1 MNGENNFN
9 NQFNGGLNNQVPQQS
24 GPNPQNNQE
33 QSFNNFNGMQG
44 NIAGQAN
51 GFNNQM
57 PQQPG
62 PNPQNNQ
69 EQNFNNFNGM
79 QGNMMGQAN
88 GFNNQMPQQPNS
100 NMPVNNF
107 GQQQPGQFQNGPMP
121 MPMNN
126 QFNNNNGQQKKSNT
140 GKIIGIAV
148 GAFVVLGIAY
158 TFLGG
163 KTLTCTRHTAL
174 FEMPYDDTIKIKFND
189 GKVKKIEQTV
199 TMDLGKNISKKDE
212 FINAMKEDY
221 EEDKVDGFS
230 YSVSSKDTKITFKLT
245 ASSKDAI
252 EEFYYLDEDDDY
264 DSIKKE
270 LISDEYTCK

>member
-57 PQQPG
+57 PQQPI

-69 EQNFNNFNGM
+69 GQSFNNFNGM

-107 GQQQPGQFQNGPMP
+107 GQQQQGQFQNGPMP
-121 MPMNN
+121 MGN

-140 GKIIGIAV
+140 GKIICIAV

-163 KTLTCTRHTAL
+163 KTLTCTRHTTL

>member
-69 EQNFNNFNGM
+69 EQSFNNFNGM
-79 QGNMMGQAN
+79 QGNMMDQTN

-107 GQQQPGQFQNGPMP
+107 GQQQQGQFQNGPMP
-121 MPMNN
+121 MGN

-140 GKIIGIAV
+140 GKIICIAV

-163 KTLTCTRHTAL
+163 KTLTCTRHDS
-174 FEMPYDDTIKIKFND
+174 FSGVSYEDTIKVKFRDDKIKR
-189 GKVKKIEQTV
+189 IEQTG
-199 TMDLGKNISKKDE
+199 TIDLGSNISKKDE
-212 FINAMKEDY
+212 FIDAIKEDY
-221 EEDKVDGFS
+221 EEEKTDGLS
-230 YSVSSKDTKITFKLT
+230 YSISSKDSKVTFKVT

-252 EEFYYLDEDDDY
+252 EKFYYLDEDASY
-264 DSIKKE
+264 DSVKSE
-270 LISDEYTCK
+270 LIADKYTCK